1 MYRMQIFVSLYSICL
16 LYRLPGRFITYA
28 SEKLSNKTKQKNPT
42 VYVYNIDSAYTGI
55 HKCNQG
61 CILYLRSFFIS
72 TNLNCISS
80 FSFRNAVPPPTYLFV
95 KPAAL
100 DGAAVELAADKP
112 TAGAAPT
119 AEATSTIGAQLTAG
133 AAPSAGAGPTAGT
146 PPTAGAAPTAVAAP
160 TAGAPLPA
168 LAIPVGV
175 AVTWA
180 SLPAAA
186 FARVPLSADTVHG
199 GFALPNA
206 GVAPSAQLSPSA
218 RLPLIADTFLDGPAA
233 PNVDIL
239 TSADDPSPAR
249 APQNAGT
256 MIDSPAINPAEV
268 EPTAGVIPALVQVSE
283 STVTS
288 STTAAAAA
296 AHHHHAGY
304 SHFVEVTADPKEV
317 HLRQSKHANVKVLHV
332 IHEKW

>member
-1 MYRMQIFVSLYSICL
+1 MQP
-16 LYRLPGRFITYA
+16 RLH
-28 SEKLSNKTKQKNPT
+28 T
-42 VYVYNIDSAYTGI
+42 VF
-55 HKCNQG
+55 
-61 CILYLRSFFIS
+61 REFFKIYS

-146 PPTAGAAPTAVAAP
+146 PPTAGAAPTAVAAS
-160 TAGAPLPA
+160 TARAPLPA